1 MIEVLPHLYTIEEV
15 AEALRLSRSR
25 CYTLRKQDDWPC
37 VAFGAHGFRFTRE
50 HVEQIILLYTKT
62 PPPPRN
68 RRSRLK

>member
-1 MIEVLPHLYTIEEV
+1 MSTVLPRLYTIEEV

-37 VAFGAHGFRFTRE
+37 VAFGKHGFRFSKD
-50 HVEQIILLYTKT
+50 HVEQIIQMYTRT
-62 PPPPRN
+62 PAPPRN